1 MKNNGTVMV
10 YTDLRL
16 KVYNIKK
23 GNRMKLN
30 NIMLYYDDL
39 DSVIP
44 FWVDIFGFTLE
55 SDVVE
60 GIRRIEIAVNDGV
73 NLVFFMKDDIRVVS
87 PEVPLTTPSLMF
99 SSIDLEKDHL
109 HLQSN
114 GILVGD
120 IVTHGNQKVFN
131 FRDLEENY
139 FAITSQ

>member
-1 MKNNGTVMV
+1 
-10 YTDLRL
+10 
-16 KVYNIKK
+16 
-23 GNRMKLN
+23 MKLN

-44 FWVDIFGFTLE
+44 FWVDILGFTLE

-60 GIRRIEIAVNDGV
+60 GIRRIEITVNDGV

-99 SSIDLEKDHL
+99 FSIDLEKDHL